1 MMPSES
7 VAVCVLL
14 YGDYKDLAVR
24 CIHSIRNAQW
34 HDSVNIVIGMNAVC
48 PGTRE
53 YIYDLYGNHPR
64 ATVFD
69 SEQNIRKYPMM
80 RHMFYD
86 PECGALKSDV
96 VMWFDDDS
104 YLKAG
109 SVSQQ
114 LGWLDACCNDLRTRG
129 DMFGSKYTRRWQGQQ
144 KQWVRQQL
152 WFNPKVDMSTTQLSF
167 ITGGWWYANSSMLRA
182 ADYPWRSLSHNG
194 GDSMLGE
201 MCRHVGYRQ
210 RAYSGGGVAIN
221 ADAAG
226 VESAAIRRGVHEA
239 EIGKYAT
246 AGTVVAAVTPIA
258 GGKVRLIGD
267 NGIFR

>member
-1 MMPSES
+1 MPSDS

-14 YGDYKDLAVR
+14 YGDYRDLASR
-24 CIHSIRNAQW
+24 CIESIRRAEW

-48 PGTRE
+48 QWTRE
-53 YIYDLYGNHPR
+53 YIYDLYGNY
-64 ATVFD
+64 ANAIVFD

-86 PECGALKSDV
+86 AACGALKSDV

-104 YLKAG
+104 YLIPGGAA
-109 SVSQQ
+109 QQ
-114 LGWLDACCNDLRTRG
+114 RQWLDACCNDLRTRG

-152 WFNPKVDMSTTQLSF
+152 WFNPAVNMDTSQLSF

-201 MCRHVGYRQ
+201 MCRHAGYRQ
-210 RAYSGGGVAIN
+210 MAYTGGGVAIN
-221 ADAAG
+221 ADTNG
-226 VESAAIRRGVHEA
+226 RESAAVRRGVSEP
-239 EIGKYAT
+239 EIGKYVT
-246 AGTVVAAVTPIA
+246 AGTVAMAVTPN
-258 GGKVRLIGD
+258 GNSNVRTIGD
-267 NGIFR
+267 NGILR

>member
-1 MMPSES
+1 MPSES

-14 YGDYKDLAVR
+14 YGDHKDLAVR
-24 CIHSIRNAQW
+24 CIESIRRAKW

-48 PGTRE
+48 DETRE
-53 YIYDLYGNHPR
+53 YIYDLYGNHAS
-64 ATVFD
+64 ATVLD
-69 SEQNIRKYPMM
+69 SPKNIRKYPMM

-86 PECGALKSDV
+86 TEFGALKSDV

-104 YLKAG
+104 YLKLGGRA
-109 SVSQQ
+109 QDH
-114 LGWLDACCNDLRTRG
+114 GWLDACCNGLRTRG
-129 DMFGSKYTRRWQGQQ
+129 DMFGSKYTRAWQGQQ

-152 WFNPKVDMSTTQLSF
+152 WFNPNVSMDTRQLTF

-194 GDSMLGE
+194 GDSMFGE

-210 RAYSGGGVAIN
+210 VAYTGNDVAIN

-226 VESAAIRRGVHEA
+226 AESKATRRGVSEP
-239 EIGKYAT
+239 EIGKYDI
-246 AGTVVAAVTPIA
+246 AGTVVVATTPA
-258 GGKVRLIGD
+258 GTSTVQMIGD
-267 NGIFR
+267 SGLFS

>member
-1 MMPSES
+1 MPSES

-14 YGDYKDLAVR
+14 YGDHKDLAVR
-24 CIHSIRNAQW
+24 CIESIRRAKW

-48 PGTRE
+48 AETRE
-53 YIYDLYGNHPR
+53 YIYDLYGNHAS
-64 ATVFD
+64 ATVLD
-69 SEQNIRKYPMM
+69 SPKNIRKYPMM

-86 PECGALKSDV
+86 TEFGALKSDV

-104 YLKAG
+104 YLKPGGRA
-109 SVSQQ
+109 QDH
-114 LGWLDACCNDLRTRG
+114 GWLDACCNGLRTRG
-129 DMFGSKYTRRWQGQQ
+129 DMFGSKYTRAWQGQQ

-152 WFNPKVDMSTTQLSF
+152 WFNPNVSMDTRQLTF

-194 GDSMLGE
+194 GDSMFGE

-210 RAYSGGGVAIN
+210 VAYTGNDVAIN

-226 VESAAIRRGVHEA
+226 AESKATRRGVSEP
-239 EIGKYAT
+239 EIGKYDI
-246 AGTVVAAVTPIA
+246 AGTVVVATTPA
-258 GGKVRLIGD
+258 GTSTVQMIGD
-267 NGIFR
+267 SGLFS